1 MKKEKNGTQIKQIVI
16 YILILYAI
24 FTAVPAVVYGISK
37 GFNQQLPPADSVSAA
52 TPAPEVSGADNTG
65 EVSAPK
71 VEESPLPDFLDGVVP
86 QTLTTQGSSTAAVFR
101 ILDQST
107 GTVLTVSESEFLPA
121 AIACELSPTAPE
133 EALKAQ
139 AVAAYTFYSRQR
151 SAAADETVDF
161 TCDTAAWQIY
171 TTREQLQ
178 ARWGEEYET
187 YYARV
192 QAAAEAVAGQMLTEN
207 GAPICAA
214 YFALSAGSTEAAVNV
229 WGEDLPYLQTV
240 ASPGDTLAEGY
251 RSTVTLSAAA
261 LQEKLTAAFGAQSP
275 DFSLPKE
282 QWLSN
287 QQTSPAGYTTTID
300 CGGLTVSGSDF
311 RTALSLSS
319 AHFTYTYTAPNF
331 TFSVS
336 GRGHGVG
343 MSQTGAMYMAEQGSD
358 YAEIL
363 AYFYPGTVLETI
375 GK

>member
-37 GFNQQLPPADSVSAA
+37 GFNQQLSPADSVSAA
-52 TPAPEVSGADNTG
+52 TPTPEVSGADNTG
-65 EVSAPK
+65 DVSAPK